1 MIINHYGLGMV
12 KVALGERVIVFNPIG
27 DKASREPVKFGADI
41 ALVSLGDNGYN
52 GVRHVSRGERVP
64 FVIDGPGEY
73 EVDGNF
79 IKGFAT
85 AGPAAGGQAGG
96 RINTAYLL
104 VLDGVR
110 LVHLGALASA
120 ALPNEV
126 VEALGAVDVLFLPLA
141 NLEAKAAS
149 KLLTLLKPRAVVPVD
164 YDEKGLNA
172 FLKDQGEEGNGV
184 MEGWTFK
191 KKDLSDKESQVMVV
205 KSF

>member
-41 ALVSLGDNGYN
+41 ALVSLQDSGYN
-52 GVRHVSRGERVP
+52 GVRQVSRGERVP
-64 FVIDGPGEY
+64 FLIDGPGEY

-79 IKGFAT
+79 IRGFT
-85 AGPAAGGQAGG
+85 TVGPGG

-110 LVHLGALASA
+110 LVHLGALAA
-120 ALPNEV
+120 PELKNEV
-126 VEALGAVDVLFLPLA
+126 VEALGAVDVLCLPLA
-141 NLEAKAAS
+141 NLETKAAS
-149 KLLTLLKPRAVVPVD
+149 KLITLLKPQVVVPVD
-164 YDEKGLNA
+164 YDDKNLAA
-172 FLKDQGEEGNGV
+172 FLKDQGEEGNGAR
-184 MEGWTFK
+184 ESWTFK
-191 KKDLSDKESQVMVV
+191 KKDLAGKEGEVMLI